1 MWSRFI
7 RILPIKIVYSESE
20 HNVVR
25 GTNSIED
32 KTWTSNVTERTMEES
47 KPSFYFVRCKFHGTL
62 SILYIFIMH
71 LLGILSNAILL
82 NLTQNAI
89 QKIGFIADIFTMSVF
104 PFGIVIFSNYNTSK
118 VISNYHF
125 QSGNF
130 HL

>member
-7 RILPIKIVYSESE
+7 RISPIKKVSSGSEQKKM
-20 HNVVR
+20 VR
-25 GTNSIED
+25 VASSIED
-32 KTWTSNVTERTMEES
+32 KAWTLNVTETTLQES

-62 SILYIFIMH
+62 SILYIFVMN

-125 QSGNF
+125 
-130 HL
+130 